1 MIRLTGLF
9 FNPLTGMNLRVFILS
24 MFLYISGMAQDTF
37 EATTGSIDNPS
48 SASLMQIEVWSD
60 ISCPF
65 CYLGKKNFEKALD
78 ESGYRDRVRVTWRSY
93 QLNPGMRTEPGL
105 TLYDF
110 LKREK
115 GWEKPDVLATEN
127 RLNQAGMSVG
137 IHYRFDQV
145 VVANT
150 LRAHALLH
158 FANKLGKQPETGER
172 LFRAYFTE
180 GVNVDD
186 IQSLLKVAEASGLD
200 IAGLEKSL
208 TSGAFDADIRND
220 IAEAE
225 RLNIRGVPYFLV
237 DRKYAVSGAQE
248 PQVFIDTLKKAFGE
262 K

>member
-1 MIRLTGLF
+1 
-9 FNPLTGMNLRVFILS
+9 MNLRVIVLS
-24 MFLYISGMAQDTF
+24 MFLYVSGTAQDTS
-37 EATTGSIDNPS
+37 EAITESMDNPS
-48 SASLMQIEVWSD
+48 NPSLMQIEVWSD

-65 CYLGKKNFEKALD
+65 CYLGKTNFEKALA
-78 ESGYRDRVRVTWRSY
+78 ESGYRDRVLVTWRSY
-93 QLNPGMRTEPGL
+93 QLNPGMHTEPGL
-105 TLYDF
+105 SLYDF

-115 GWEKPDVLATEN
+115 GWEKSDVLATEN
-127 RLNQAGMSVG
+127 RLNQAGKPVG
-137 IHYRFDQV
+137 IEYRFDQV

-150 LRAHALLH
+150 LRAQALLH
-158 FANKLGKQPETGER
+158 FANKQGKQPETGER
-172 LFRAYFTE
+172 LFRAYFTD

-200 IAGLEKSL
+200 VTGLEKSL

>member
-1 MIRLTGLF
+1 
-9 FNPLTGMNLRVFILS
+9 MNLRVFILS
-24 MFLYISGMAQDTF
+24 MFLYISGMGQDTF

-48 SASLMQIEVWSD
+48 NASLMQIEVWSD

-78 ESGYRDRVRVTWRSY
+78 ESGYRDRVLVTWRSY

-105 TLYDF
+105 SLYDF

-115 GWEKPDVLATEN
+115 GWDKSDVIATEA
-127 RLNQAGMSVG
+127 RLNQAGKAAG
-137 IHYRFDQV
+137 IQYQFDRI

-150 LRAHALLH
+150 MRAHALLH
-158 FANKLGKQPETGER
+158 FAGKQGKQQQVGDQ
-172 LFRAYFTE
+172 LFQAYFTE

-186 IQSLLKVAEASGLD
+186 AASLVRLAGKCGLD
-200 IAGLEKSL
+200 TTGLEQSMS
-208 TSGAFDADIRND
+208 SGSYDADIRND